1 MDTVFMFSIVIDA
14 KKENLHTNAKNDTR
28 KGLTV
33 KRGYVETTVRISGGV
48 SYKRQK
54 RD

>member
-1 MDTVFMFSIVIDA
+1 MYVDTTVREDTLKNRNNQS
-14 KKENLHTNAKNDTR
+14 NDTK

-48 SYKRQK
+48 SNKRQK